1 MEITLRRITKSAVSF
16 KMQAILSAML
26 ILSGTTLFSEGGV
39 LVAKNQSVTE
49 LNKLKG
55 IRATIE
61 PTDSALDGAV
71 EISIEMDLK
80 NEFFDDTSKV
90 DFVLTLIDENGR
102 FLCNFPVD
110 GFKEVHSKPGQEMG
124 YHSLKF
130 TVRKN
135 LLEKSRLVFHDTS
148 RTAHGGDGTIH
159 HVHFN
164 DTPQKEKS

>member
-1 MEITLRRITKSAVSF
+1 MK
-16 KMQAILSAML
+16 AILSAML
-26 ILSGTTLFSEGGV
+26 ILSGTTLFSVGGV
-39 LVAKNQSVTE
+39 SVAKNQSVTE

-61 PTDSALDGAV
+61 PMDDAFDSAV

-102 FLCNFPVD
+102 VLCNFPVD
-110 GFKEVHSKPGQEMG
+110 GFKEVHSKPGQKMG
-124 YHSLKF
+124 FYSLKF

-135 LLEKSRLVFHDTS
+135 LLEQSRLVFYDTS
-148 RTAHGGDGTIH
+148 RTAQGGDGTIY
-159 HVHFN
+159 HVYFN
-164 DTPQKEKS
+164 DTPQKKKS